1 MWIPTYYF
9 RIAPLFQTEAPRY
22 TWLNTVVVLG
32 IGHRL
37 ADGPVYS
44 QFEVL

>member
-9 RIAPLFQTEAPRY
+9 RIAPLFETEAPRY
-22 TWLNTVVVLG
+22 TWLNTVVALG
-32 IGHRL
+32 IAHRL

-44 QFEVL
+44 LFEVL